1 MIGKITY
8 QDMVNY
14 IEGLNTSSDNLKNI
28 LNNYTEDGKDR
39 VLEFCD
45 LIGSYAR
52 YLSSTLDLYQ
62 ASDEAL
68 QTMMNKNKQ

>member
-8 QDMVNY
+8 QDMITYV
-14 IEGLNTSSDNLKNI
+14 EGLNTSSDNLKNI

-45 LIGSYAR
+45 LIDSYAR

-68 QTMMNKNKQ
+68 QTMIDKNK

>member
-8 QDMVNY
+8 QDMTAYV
-14 IEGLNTSSDNLKNI
+14 EGLNTSSNNLKNI
-28 LNNYTEDGKDR
+28 LNNYNEEGKDR

-45 LIGSYAR
+45 LIDSYAR
-52 YLSSTLDLYQ
+52 YLSSTLDLFQ

-68 QTMMNKNKQ
+68 QTMIDKNK